1 MNLPEI
7 YWSAKEGE
15 DSDLDLIPGRVTR
28 VEQAGYELRLFFAGR
43 HGEYGDQYEG
53 ALRLRLRAGRQIV
66 EGTQSYKPMDEP
78 WEPVQFSVVG
88 EFKDDRFTTFVGDWT
103 EGGRTFRVEIF
114 GLPGHTKSVVRQAKG
129 TASRRPKRR
138 GTAR

>member
-28 VEQAGYELRLFFAGR
+28 VEKVGHELRLFFAGR
-43 HGEYGDQYEG
+43 HGEYGDQYQG
-53 ALRLRLRAGRQIV
+53 VLRIRLRPGRQTV

-78 WEPVQFSVVG
+78 WEPVRFSVVG
-88 EFKDDRFTTFVGDWT
+88 EFKDQRFTTFAGDWT
-103 EGGRTFRVEIF
+103 EGDRTFQVEIF
-114 GLPGHTKSVVRQAKG
+114 GLPSHSNDAARRKRGRMVR
-129 TASRRPKRR
+129 
-138 GTAR
+138 